1 MLLGRELLKGPA
13 GDKSVA
19 ALPFKSAQA
28 GVFVHKASPG
38 GEVSRGTQM
47 RETKVCK

>member
-1 MLLGRELLKGPA
+1 MLLGREQPKGPA

-19 ALPFKSAQA
+19 ALPFKFAQA

-38 GEVSRGTQM
+38 GEVSRENQT